1 MANRRK
7 QLDEIQKRAG
17 EFCEFVT
24 GIRDEIEEAYNNM
37 PESLK
42 DSQRGQVAQERIDTL
57 GEWIDYLDEMGE
69 PIL

>member
-17 EFCEFVT
+17 ELCEFVT
-24 GIRDEIEEAYNNM
+24 GIRDDMEAAYDNM

-42 DSQRGQVAQERIDTL
+42 DSDRGIRAQERIETL